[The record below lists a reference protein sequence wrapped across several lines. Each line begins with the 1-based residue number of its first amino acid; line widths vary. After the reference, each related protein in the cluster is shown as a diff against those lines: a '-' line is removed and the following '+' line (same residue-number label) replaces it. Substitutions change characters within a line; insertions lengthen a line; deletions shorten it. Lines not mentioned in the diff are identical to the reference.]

1 MRSGVRCFLQRTPG
15 RKKNGRP
22 ELRIGSVEERQI
34 TLTLKLDEMLGAI
47 WSPDGTCRFL
57 LWAPRAKKVDVRV
70 ADAKAALDERTIS
83 LEALDRGYFFGVAK
97 DVSAGALYQYVV
109 DGKTARPDPAS
120 RFQPRGVHGPSQVMD
135 ARYAWNDDAWRG
147 LAIRKYVLYEVHV
160 GTFTAEGTFD
170 AIVPRIANL
179 KQLGITA
186 IELMPVAQFPGSR
199 NWGYD
204 GVYPFAVQDSYG
216 GPVALKRLVNA
227 CHQQG
232 MAVVLDVVYNH
243 LGPEGNYLG
252 EFGPY
257 FTDAYRTPWGA
268 ALNFDGPHSDEV
280 RRYFIQNALQWI
292 EEFHFDALRLDAIN
306 AIVDTSARK
315 FLEELSAEVH
325 AAGHSLNRPVHLIA
339 ESDRNDARV
348 VAANEVGGWGLD
360 ASWNDDFHHAL
371 HVLMTGER
379 NGYYEDYS
387 GVEDLAR
394 AFRDGF
400 IYAGQYSTF
409 RQKRHGT
416 STHDLRGDHF
426 VVFSQNHDQI
436 GNRML
441 ADRYSQTMSLDQLK
455 LAAAAVLL
463 SPYIPMLFMGEEYG
477 DPAPFQYFVSH
488 EDAGLIE
495 AVRKGREEEFARFQW
510 ADKLSD
516 PQDDGTFLRSKM
528 NWELQNSGNHKI
540 IRGFYQELLDLRARI
555 PALCELRK
563 SDQEVVAFAEENAL
577 FIRRW
582 SGGSHVFIAFHF
594 GETPADVDAPV
605 PEGCWTK
612 LLDSA
617 DQVAKGGDDHSAQ
630 YLNSTGTARLVLGPW
645 QFYLFV
651 KNTGLNE

>member
-1 MRSGVRCFLQRTPG
+1 MIP
-15 RKKNGRP
+15 
-22 ELRIGSVEERQI
+22 ERQNP
-34 TLTLKLDEMLGAI
+34 LTVKLDEALGAV
-47 WSPDGTCRFL
+47 WSPDGICRFL
-57 LWAPRAKKVDVRV
+57 VWAPRAKKVHVRIANAELPAQESTV
-70 ADAKAALDERTIS
+70 PLQALE
-83 LEALDRGYFFGVAK
+83 RGYFFGVSK
-97 DVSAGALYQYVV
+97 DVRAGALYQYVM
-109 DGKTARPDPAS
+109 DGNTARPDPAS
-120 RFQPRGVHGPSQVMD
+120 RFQPRGVHGPSQVVD
-135 ARYAWNDDAWRG
+135 TRFEWSDEAWRG
-147 LAIRKYVLYEVHV
+147 LALQKYVLYELHV
-160 GTFTAEGTFD
+160 GTFTPEGTFD
-170 AIVPRIANL
+170 AIIPRIANL

-186 IELMPVAQFPGSR
+186 IEIMPVAQFPGGR

-216 GPVALKRLVNA
+216 GPAALKRLVNA
-227 CHQQG
+227 CHAQG

-257 FTDAYRTPWGA
+257 FTGLYRTPWGA

-292 EEFHFDALRLDAIN
+292 QEFHFDGLRLDAIN

-325 AAGHSLNRPVHLIA
+325 TAGEKLNRKVYLIA
-339 ESDRNDARV
+339 ESDRNDASV
-348 VAANEVGGWGLD
+348 VAGSEVGGWGLD

-379 NGYYEDYS
+379 NGYYEDFS

-416 STHDLRGDHF
+416 STHDLRADHF

-441 ADRYSQTMSLDQLK
+441 AERYSHTMSIDQLK
-455 LAAAAVLL
+455 LAAAVVLL
-463 SPYIPMLFMGEEYG
+463 SPYIPMLFMGEEYAE
-477 DPAPFQYFVSH
+477 PAPFQYFVSH
-488 EDAGLIE
+488 EDAGLIA

-510 ADKLSD
+510 AEKLPD
-516 PQDDGTFLRSKM
+516 PQDENTFLRSKM
-528 NWELQNSGNHKI
+528 NWELQKSGKHKI
-540 IRGFYQELLDLRARI
+540 IRAFYQQLLELRATV
-555 PALCELRK
+555 PALMELSKRN
-563 SDQEVVAFAEENAL
+563 QEVVALAAQDVIFV
-577 FIRRW
+577 RRW
-582 SGGSHVFIAFHF
+582 SGESQVFMAFHF
-594 GETPADVDAPV
+594 GDSNMSVEAPV
-605 PEGCWTK
+605 PEGRWKK

-617 DQVAKGGDDHSAQ
+617 DRATQWSDGEAAE
-630 YLNSTGTARLVLGPW
+630 YLNSTGVARIKMGPW
-645 QFYLFV
+645 QMCLFV
-651 KNTGLNE
+651 KSAGLSE

>member
-1 MRSGVRCFLQRTPG
+1 
-15 RKKNGRP
+15 
-22 ELRIGSVEERQI
+22 
-34 TLTLKLDEMLGAI
+34 MLGAAC
-47 WSPDGTCRFL
+47 SPDGTCRFL
-57 LWAPRAKKVDVRV
+57 LWAPQAKKVDVRIAN
-70 ADAKAALDERTIS
+70 ADVKPNDRTIP
-83 LEALDRGYFFGVAK
+83 LEPVDRGYFFGVAK
-97 DVSAGALYQYVV
+97 NVAPGALYQYVL
-109 DGKTARPDPAS
+109 DGKTARPDPVS
-120 RFQPRGVHGPSQVMD
+120 RFQPRGVHGPSQVVD
-135 ARYAWNDDAWRG
+135 ARFDWNDGAWRG
-147 LAIRKYVLYEVHV
+147 LTLQKYILYELHV
-160 GTFTAEGTFD
+160 GTFTPEGTFD
-170 AIVPRIANL
+170 AIIPRIANL

-186 IELMPVAQFPGSR
+186 IEIMPVAQFPGKR

-204 GVYPFAVQDSYG
+204 GTYPFAVQDSYG

-227 CHQQG
+227 CHLQG
-232 MAVVLDVVYNH
+232 MAAVLDVVYNH

-280 RRYFIQNALQWI
+280 RRYFVQNALQWI
-292 EEFHFDALRLDAIN
+292 EEFHFDSLRLDAIN

-315 FLEELSAEVH
+315 FLEELSAECRE
-325 AAGHSLNRPVHLIA
+325 AGEKLKRPVYLIA

-348 VAANEVGGWGLD
+348 VTGSEAGGWGLD

-455 LAAAAVLL
+455 LAAAVVLL
-463 SPYIPMLFMGEEYG
+463 SPYVPMLFMGEEYG
-477 DPAPFQYFVSH
+477 ETAPFQYFVSH
-488 EDAGLIE
+488 EDAGLIA
-495 AVRKGREEEFARFQW
+495 AVRKGRAQEFARFQW
-510 ADKLSD
+510 KEEMPD
-516 PQDDGTFLRSKM
+516 PQDEGTFLRSKM
-528 NWELQNSGNHKI
+528 NWELQHGGKHKEL
-540 IRGFYQELLDLRARI
+540 REFYQELLDLRARI
-555 PALCELRK
+555 PALSDLSK
-563 SDQEVVAFAEENAL
+563 SDQEVVAFAKQNTL

-582 SGGSHVFIAFHF
+582 NGKSEACIAFHF
-594 GETPADVDAPV
+594 GETPVGIEMPIPAGFWKRTFGSANQTPQTGDAR
-605 PEGCWTK
+605 
-612 LLDSA
+612 DSER
-617 DQVAKGGDDHSAQ
+617 
-630 YLNSTGTARLVLGPW
+630 LESTGTARFSLGPW
-645 QFYLFV
+645 EFRLLIRS
-651 KNTGLNE
+651 TD